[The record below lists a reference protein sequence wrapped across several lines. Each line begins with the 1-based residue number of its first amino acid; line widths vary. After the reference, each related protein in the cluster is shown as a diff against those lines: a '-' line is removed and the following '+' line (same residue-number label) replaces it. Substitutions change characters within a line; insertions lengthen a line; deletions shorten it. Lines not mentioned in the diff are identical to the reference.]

1 MEHLK
6 GGEKMDKKTQKRSI
20 NFPVETIKALDKL
33 AVKNNTTTSEL
44 VREFVNK
51 GLEIESYKENVDFIT
66 SIIRQ
71 ELNAIYNVNDIKNIV
86 EHNVDRLA
94 KMLMK
99 TGKINSG
106 AFFILIYVL
115 MNITHKENEFEF
127 TEMYDSALKM
137 GVDYMQKKDFE
148 INDYLFDIDNI
159 FNQAKNLS

>member
-1 MEHLK
+1 
-6 GGEKMDKKTQKRSI
+6 MDKKTQKRSI
-20 NFPVETIKALDKL
+20 NFPAETIKALDKL

-106 AFFILIYVL
+106 AFFLLIHVL
-115 MNITHKENEFEF
+115 MNITHKGNEFEF

-148 INDYLFDIDNI
+148 INDYLFDFDNI
-159 FNQAKNLS
+159 LNQINNLL